1 MKLDKLMKIKKI
13 ALVSCYLDEGDY
25 GTILTD
31 SFMKK
36 FVCNDDHFYHRI
48 AKSLTLQGLEPVVLY
63 PSIIK

>member
-36 FVCNDDHFYHRI
+36 FV
-48 AKSLTLQGLEPVVLY
+48 A
-63 PSIIK
+63 